1 MRKKSTLQKEIQLS
15 GTGIHTGKDVE
26 LRLMPS
32 SSGKIIFRR
41 TDLGGLEVNLDP
53 RDVKAKNS
61 TYIEAKGCKIQT
73 LEHLLAVLHV
83 FGIDSLVVEM
93 NNDEVP
99 IMDGS
104 AAPFADAVLGAGVKH
119 LPGRKESIQILK
131 PHSLEEG
138 DASLS
143 FYPDSD
149 FKITY
154 CIEYDHPLIQKQEL
168 SLDVNVESFI
178 SEIAPSRTFGF
189 LKDVPALRARDLAL
203 GGSLDNAVVLDD
215 KGLLSGTLRFPDEF
229 VRHKILDLIGD
240 LSLMGSPL
248 IGHFKAQKAGHDL
261 HLKAVRFLLDNP
273 EYIGTRL

>member
-1 MRKKSTLQKEIQLS
+1 MREKSTLRKEIQLS
-15 GTGIHTGKDVE
+15 GIGIHTGKNVE
-26 LRLMPS
+26 LRLKPS

-53 RDVKAKNS
+53 RSVKAKNS
-61 TYIEAKGCKIQT
+61 TYMEAKGCKIQT
-73 LEHLLAVLHV
+73 FEHLLAVLYV
-83 FGIDSLVVEM
+83 FGIDSLVIEM
-93 NNDEVP
+93 DNDEVP

-104 AAPFADAVLGAGVKH
+104 AAPFAEAVLEAGIRN
-119 LPGRKESIQILK
+119 LPGRKEFIRILK
-131 PHSLEEG
+131 PYSFEEG

-168 SLDVNVESFI
+168 SLDVNLESFV

-189 LKDVPALRARDLAL
+189 LKDVPALRAQDLAL
-203 GGSLDNAVVLDD
+203 GGSLDNAVVLDE
-215 KGLLSGTLRFPDEF
+215 KGMLSGTLRFPDEF

-248 IGHFKAQKAGHDL
+248 IGRFEARKAGHEL
-261 HLKAVRFLLDNP
+261 HLKAVRFLLDSP

>member
-1 MRKKSTLQKEIQLS
+1 MREKSTLQKEIQLS
-15 GTGIHTGKDVE
+15 GIGIHTGKNVE
-26 LRLMPS
+26 LRLKPS

-53 RDVKAKNS
+53 RSVKAKNS
-61 TYIEAKGCKIQT
+61 TYMEAKGCKIQT
-73 LEHLLAVLHV
+73 FEHLLAVLYV
-83 FGIDSLVVEM
+83 FGIDSLVIEM
-93 NNDEVP
+93 DNDEVP

-104 AAPFADAVLGAGVKH
+104 AAPFAEAVLEAGIRN
-119 LPGRKESIQILK
+119 LPGRKEFIRILK
-131 PHSLEEG
+131 PYSFEEG

-168 SLDVNVESFI
+168 SLDVNLESFV

-189 LKDVPALRARDLAL
+189 LKDVPALRAQDLAL
-203 GGSLDNAVVLDD
+203 GGSLDNAVVLDE
-215 KGLLSGTLRFPDEF
+215 KGMLSGTLRFPDEF

-240 LSLMGSPL
+240 LSLLGSPL
-248 IGHFKAQKAGHDL
+248 IGRFEARKAGHEL
-261 HLKAVRFLLDNP
+261 HLKAVRFLLDSP

>member
-1 MRKKSTLQKEIQLS
+1 MRNKSTLQKEIQLS
-15 GTGIHTGKDVE
+15 GIGIHTGKDVE
-26 LRLMPS
+26 LRLKPS

-41 TDLGGLEVNLDP
+41 TDLGDLEVNLDP
-53 RDVKAKNS
+53 RNVKAKNS
-61 TYIEAKGCKIQT
+61 TYMETKGCKIQT
-73 LEHLLAVLHV
+73 LEHLLAVLYV
-83 FGIDSLVVEM
+83 FGIDSLVIEM

-104 AAPFADAVLGAGVKH
+104 ASPFADAVLEAGVRH
-119 LPGRKESIQILK
+119 LPERKGFIRILK
-131 PHSLEEG
+131 PYSLEEG

-168 SLDVNVESFI
+168 SLNVNVESFV

-189 LKDVPALRARDLAL
+189 LKDVPALRAQDLAL

-248 IGHFKAQKAGHDL
+248 IGHFKARRAGHDL
-261 HLKAVRFLLDNP
+261 HLKAIHFLLDNP
-273 EYIGTRL
+273 DYIKTRL

>member
-1 MRKKSTLQKEIQLS
+1 MREKSTLRKEIQLS
-15 GTGIHTGKDVE
+15 GIGIHTGKNVE
-26 LRLMPS
+26 LRLKPS

-53 RDVKAKNS
+53 RSVKAKNS
-61 TYIEAKGCKIQT
+61 TYMEAKGCKIQT
-73 LEHLLAVLHV
+73 FEHLLAVLYV
-83 FGIDSLVVEM
+83 FGIDSLVIEM
-93 NNDEVP
+93 DNDEVP

-104 AAPFADAVLGAGVKH
+104 AAPFAEAVLEAGIRN
-119 LPGRKESIQILK
+119 LPGRKEFIRILK
-131 PHSLEEG
+131 PYSFEEG

-168 SLDVNVESFI
+168 SLDVNLESFV

-189 LKDVPALRARDLAL
+189 LKDVPALRAQDLAL
-203 GGSLDNAVVLDD
+203 GGSLDNAVVLDE
-215 KGLLSGTLRFPDEF
+215 KGMLSGTLRFPDEF

-240 LSLMGSPL
+240 LSLLGSPL
-248 IGHFKAQKAGHDL
+248 IGRFEARKAGHEL